1 MQTHFVPP
9 ASIPANKSV
18 MAISVY
24 RLRGGESCSHD
35 YIHYILLNQ
44 DLLKSPP
51 LDETDS
57 GRGWW
62 RTRPDPFSKVW
73 AEVEQELGISPSAD
87 AKALFMDL
95 QQQYPGKFPDG
106 QLRTFQRRVK
116 VWRVEQANDRIE
128 GETTAKTLSSIP
140 GNGDSG

>member
-1 MQTHFVPP
+1 
-9 ASIPANKSV
+9 
-18 MAISVY
+18 
-24 RLRGGESCSHD
+24 
-35 YIHYILLNQ
+35 
-44 DLLKSPP
+44 
-51 LDETDS
+51 
-57 GRGWW
+57 
-62 RTRPDPFSKVW
+62 
-73 AEVEQELGISPSAD
+73 LGISPSAD

-116 VWRVEQANDRIE
+116 DWRVEQANDRIE